1 MGTEQVHCRS
11 GYKWKDGVNNS
22 FYYLL
27 RKQCCFVGSR
37 KRGETRIKNLRRR
50 HSKRFMHERNARRTD
65 SGKGLSAFK
74 KPRCSRRRSKNI
86 KLTKPV
92 LLKIIFKKGEKSR

>member
-1 MGTEQVHCRS
+1 MGTEQYTV
-11 GYKWKDGVNNS
+11 GVVYYKGKDGVNNS

-50 HSKRFMHERNARRTD
+50 HSKRFMHERHARRTD
-65 SGKGLSAFK
+65 SGKGLSPFK
-74 KPRCSRRRSKNI
+74 NPD
-86 KLTKPV
+86 V
-92 LLKIIFKKGEKSR
+92 AGEGAKYQTNKTGVVENYI